1 MAMKRTLLFACVG
14 LVLMVGASSAQ
25 SVSRTYSYF
34 TIGGITLQEID
45 EELSRRGPK
54 VSSTGKRHPGA
65 TQMQFSTRYTYAST
79 PQWCRLQKAEV
90 SVKAKMILPNWR
102 ARGRSDP
109 DTRRIWDTLNADIRR
124 HEESHVQI
132 AKSHARK
139 LEEALQAIG
148 RRGDCD
154 IVKAA
159 ASTISARIL
168 AEHDAAQDRFDRIE
182 SINFEKRIMRLLS
195 YRMQQIE
202 AGRIPR

>member
-1 MAMKRTLLFACVG
+1 MKRTLLFACTGLLAMAGVG
-14 LVLMVGASSAQ
+14 SAQ
-25 SVSRTYSYF
+25 TVSRSYSYF
-34 TIGGITLQEID
+34 AIGGITLQEID

-65 TQMQFSTRYTYAST
+65 TQMQFSTRYTFAST
-79 PQWCRLQKAEV
+79 TDWCRIQEAKVNVE
-90 SVKAKMILPNWR
+90 AKMILPQWR

-109 DTRRIWDTLNADIRR
+109 DTRLIWDTLSADIRR

-139 LEEALQAIG
+139 LEDALEAIG

-154 IVKAA
+154 AVKAA
-159 ASTISARIL
+159 AGAISARIL
-168 AEHDAAQDRFDRIE
+168 AEHDAAQIRFDRIE
-182 SINFEKRIMRLLS
+182 SINFENRMMRLLT

-202 AGRIPR
+202 AGRIAN

>member
-1 MAMKRTLLFACVG
+1 MKRTLLFVFAG
-14 LVLMVGASSAQ
+14 LVVSAGASPAQ
-25 SVSRTYSYF
+25 TVSRSYSYF

-65 TQMQFSTRYTYAST
+65 TQMQFATRYTFAST
-79 PQWCRLQKAEV
+79 ADWCRIQKAVV
-90 SVKAKMILPNWR
+90 SVRATMILPRWR

-109 DTRRIWDTLNADIRR
+109 DTRMIWDTLSSDIRR

-139 LEEALQAIG
+139 LEEALEAIG

-154 IVKAA
+154 AVKAA
-159 ASTISARIL
+159 AATVSAGIL

-182 SINFEKRIMRLLS
+182 SINFENRITRLLA

-202 AGRIPR
+202 AGRVPN

>member
-1 MAMKRTLLFACVG
+1 MKRTLLFACTA
-14 LVLMVGASSAQ
+14 LVVMVGAGSAQ
-25 SVSRTYSYF
+25 TVSRSYSYF
-34 TIGGITLQEID
+34 KIGGITLQEID
-45 EELSRRGPK
+45 EELALRGPK

-65 TQMQFSTRYTYAST
+65 TQMRFSTRYTFAST
-79 PQWCRLQKAEV
+79 TDWCRIEKAQV
-90 SVKAKMILPNWR
+90 SVEAKMILPQWR

-109 DTRRIWDTLNADIRR
+109 DTRLFWDTLSADIRR

-139 LEEALQAIG
+139 LEDALEAIG

-154 IVKAA
+154 AVKAA
-159 ASTISARIL
+159 AASISARIL

-182 SINFEKRIMRLLS
+182 SINFENRMLRLLT

-202 AGRIPR
+202 AGRIAN

>member
-1 MAMKRTLLFACVG
+1 MKRTLLFACTG
-14 LVLMVGASSAQ
+14 LVLAAGASSAQ
-25 SVSRTYSYF
+25 TVSRSYSYF

-79 PQWCRLQKAEV
+79 TGWCRIEKAEV
-90 SVKAKMILPNWR
+90 SVKAKMILPRWR

-109 DTRRIWDTLNADIRR
+109 DTRLIWDTLSSDIRR

-132 AKSHARK
+132 AKTHARK
-139 LEEALQAIG
+139 LGDALEAIG
-148 RRGDCD
+148 RRDTCD
-154 IVKAA
+154 AVKAI
-159 ASTISARIL
+159 ASSVSARVL

-182 SINFEKRIMRLLS
+182 SINFENRIMRLLS

-202 AGRIPR
+202 AGRIAN